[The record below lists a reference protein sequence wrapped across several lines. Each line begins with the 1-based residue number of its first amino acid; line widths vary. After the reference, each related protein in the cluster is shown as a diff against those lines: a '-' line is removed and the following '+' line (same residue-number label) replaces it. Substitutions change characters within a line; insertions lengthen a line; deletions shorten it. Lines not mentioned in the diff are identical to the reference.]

1 VKLSALNQKIPKS
14 LKIALLIVILAKIL
28 VFAIGYA
35 FTATNEP
42 IINGQPAAPL
52 TIIMQE
58 FNRWDAPHYV
68 DLAKNW
74 YNTNPSADAYNFI
87 VFFPLYPILIRAN
100 TFNFDYANLSA
111 LIVSNVCS
119 IVAFLYLYKLT
130 KLEFSDSVAQ
140 KTVIF
145 LSIFPTAY
153 FLTAPYTEGLF
164 FATVI
169 ASFYYARLG
178 KWFFAGVL
186 SMLAALSRLGG
197 LFMVPVLLLEY
208 LHQKGWKLRQVDA
221 RIFWASIGIAGFLI
235 YLGINYQV
243 TGNAFMFME
252 IEKTHW
258 YNTLNPVEGLN
269 QAIYWIFNRSFPE
282 SFTIGLSPIIFA
294 VFGLLATVGAAVA
307 AVGKTRFRPSYVL
320 YMLLTWMLA
329 VSTSWWVSVP
339 RYVMAMFPMF
349 ILFGV
354 VSKRKIVTLTI
365 ASVFLAGLCFY
376 TALFALHWWAF

>member
-1 VKLSALNQKIPKS
+1 VKLSAVFQRIPTS
-14 LKIALLIVILAKIL
+14 LKIALLVVILAKIL
-28 VFAIGYA
+28 VFSIGYV
-35 FTATNEP
+35 TTYVNEP
-42 IINGQPAAPL
+42 LINGQPATPL
-52 TIIMQE
+52 SIIMQE

-68 DLAKNW
+68 DIAKNW
-74 YNTNPSADAYNFI
+74 YNTNPAADAYNFI
-87 VFFPLYPILIRAN
+87 VFFPLYPILIRAI
-100 TFNFDYANLSA
+100 TFSFDYVNLSA

-119 IVAFLYLYKLT
+119 IVAFIYLYKLT
-130 KLEFSDSVAQ
+130 KLEFNDSVAQ
-140 KTVIF
+140 KAVVF

-164 FATVI
+164 FATII

-178 KWFFAGVL
+178 KWALAGGL
-186 SMLAALSRLGG
+186 SVLAAFSRLGG
-197 LFMVPVLLLEY
+197 LLMVPVLIMEY

-221 RIFWASIGIAGFLI
+221 RILWASLGIAGFLI

-252 IEKTHW
+252 IEKNHW
-258 YNTLNPVEGLN
+258 FNTLNPLQGLD
-269 QAIYWIFNRSFPE
+269 QAIYWTFNYTYPE
-282 SFTIGLSPIIFA
+282 NFTIGLSPIIFA
-294 VFGLLATVGAAVA
+294 AFGLATVISSNI
-307 AVGKTRFRPSYVL
+307 VGLQRRLRPSYVL

-349 ILFGV
+349 MLFGLI
-354 VSKRKIVTLTI
+354 SRRKIVFVAL

-376 TALFALHWWAF
+376 TVLFALHWWAF